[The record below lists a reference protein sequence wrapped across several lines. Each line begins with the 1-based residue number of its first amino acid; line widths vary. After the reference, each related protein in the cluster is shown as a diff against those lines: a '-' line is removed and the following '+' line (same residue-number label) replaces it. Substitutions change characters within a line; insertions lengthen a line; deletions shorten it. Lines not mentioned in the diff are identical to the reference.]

1 MTFNN
6 RMEKYTISPQRSN
19 NVKKHPL
26 REEHIKES
34 RNTAIKTKT

>member
-19 NVKKHPL
+19 NVK
-26 REEHIKES
+26 
-34 RNTAIKTKT
+34 NTF